1 MPNDLGEST
10 NVTLMHNAYLYDDS
24 GKRANK
30 VTLAAGS
37 ILTTYGTVS
46 IAGREYYVL
55 VDTHDNNKKYYVDAA
70 NGQATKQTV
79 VHNAYIYN
87 QLGKRVKKTGV
98 YKKGQLLNTYG
109 GIVKIR
115 GKKYFIISK
124 NRFVKAGNV
133 KLVTASGAAGEETAA
148 AIINTADQPVVT
160 TTKKLMHNAYLYDE
174 SGKRANKLIIN
185 SGSEIETVG
194 KKTIS
199 GKTYYALADGLF
211 VDSGNIDAK
220 RLKLKH
226 NSYIYNKYGHRLGKK
241 ILRKHKAVQTFGN
254 PVKIG
259 HKKYFIIAKGRYI
272 KKVNF

>member
-1 MPNDLGEST
+1 
-10 NVTLMHNAYLYDDS
+10 MHNAYLYDDS

-37 ILTTYGTVS
+37 ILTTYGTVT

-55 VDTHDNNKKYYVDAA
+55 VDTHDSNKKYYVDAA
-70 NGQATKQTV
+70 NGQATKQKV

-87 QLGKRVKKTGV
+87 QLGKRVKNTGL

-174 SGKRANKLIIN
+174 SGKRANKLIIT
-185 SGSEIETVG
+185 SGSEIEAVG

-226 NSYIYNKYGHRLGKK
+226 NAYIYNKYGHRLGKK
-241 ILRKHKAVQTFGN
+241 VLRKHKAVQTYGN

-272 KKVNF
+272 KKANF